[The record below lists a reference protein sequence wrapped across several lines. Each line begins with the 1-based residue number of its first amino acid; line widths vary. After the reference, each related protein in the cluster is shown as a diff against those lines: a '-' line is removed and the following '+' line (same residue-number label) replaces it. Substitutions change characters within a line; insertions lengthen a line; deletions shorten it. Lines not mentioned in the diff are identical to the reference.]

1 LIAIDSAKTLGLPI
15 DVEIYDSQETK
26 IHPELPR
33 LYQTILQ
40 NGKCGSW
47 AFYQSNAEATALLSA
62 IMCRYFP
69 LSKDAGN
76 PFGNLFQTIPAPGSE
91 E

>member
-1 LIAIDSAKTLGLPI
+1 
-15 DVEIYDSQETK
+15 
-26 IHPELPR
+26 
-33 LYQTILQ
+33 
-40 NGKCGSW
+40 
-47 AFYQSNAEATALLSA
+47 LLSA
-62 IMCRYFP
+62 NSAGYFP